1 MVAFW
6 DVLALVLLLVS
17 IAFLV
22 LTVVLV
28 VALLWTKKSEKSSE
42 EAASRARTVA
52 LGIAG
57 LVFLA
62 FAGAVF
68 SWKHPTLDV
77 IRDKSDALTAVG
89 TVSGDVVTAII
100 AGTTLY
106 ALILLRRAVSE
117 QVKQLKA
124 SAVQN
129 VGQEMLK
136 IDRWMADNVNY
147 IEELK
152 RRATEHTP
160 VGEAVAEVHADLIDQ
175 VLSQADY
182 LPAGDVVYW
191 KKYFRHIIQEWPQLR
206 KFIED
211 NNQWY
216 RKSVSEL
223 LADTAKTSDGALT
236 PGHREQQRHNTPS
249 RPSSEP
255 TARAPRG

>member
-28 VALLWTKKSEKSSE
+28 VALLWTKRSEKSSE

-62 FAGAVF
+62 FAGGVF

-77 IRDKSDALTAVG
+77 LRDKSDALTAVG

-117 QVKQLKA
+117 QVKQLRA

-147 IEELK
+147 IDELK
-152 RRATEHTP
+152 LPATQHSP
-160 VGEAVAEVHADLIDQ
+160 LGAAVAEVHADLIDQ
-175 VLSQADY
+175 VLGQADY
-182 LPAGDVVYW
+182 LPAGDMVYW
-191 KKYFRHIIQEWPQLR
+191 KEYFRDIIHEWPQLR
-206 KFIED
+206 KFMKEK
-211 NNQWY
+211 NHWY
-216 RKSVSEL
+216 RKATSEL
-223 LADTAKTSDGALT
+223 LVDTAKTSDSAST
-236 PGHREQQRHNTPS
+236 PGHREQQRHDTPS
-249 RPSSEP
+249 KP
-255 TARAPRG
+255 

>member
-22 LTVVLV
+22 LTLVLV
-28 VALLWTKKSEKSSE
+28 VALLWTKKAEKSSE
-42 EAASRARTVA
+42 EAASQARTVA

-62 FAGAVF
+62 FAGGVF
-68 SWKHPTLDV
+68 YWKHPTLDV
-77 IRDKSDALTAVG
+77 LREKSDALTAVG

-136 IDRWMADNVNY
+136 IDRWMADNLNY
-147 IEELK
+147 IDELK
-152 RRATEHTP
+152 RRATEHSP
-160 VGEAVAEVHADLIDQ
+160 LGAAVAEVHADLIEQ

-182 LPAGDVVYW
+182 LPAGDVAYW
-191 KKYFRHIIQEWPQLR
+191 KEYFREILHEWPQLR
-206 KFIED
+206 KFIKKND
-211 NNQWY
+211 HWY

-223 LADTAKTSDGALT
+223 LVDTANPSDSAST
-236 PGHREQQRHNTPS
+236 AGHGEQQGHNTPS
-249 RPSSEP
+249 KP
-255 TARAPRG
+255 

>member
-1 MVAFW
+1 
-6 DVLALVLLLVS
+6 
-17 IAFLV
+17 
-22 LTVVLV
+22 
-28 VALLWTKKSEKSSE
+28 
-42 EAASRARTVA
+42 

-68 SWKHPTLDV
+68 FWKHPTLDV

-136 IDRWMADNVNY
+136 IDRWMADNLNY
-147 IEELK
+147 IDELK
-152 RRATEHTP
+152 RHATEHSP
-160 VGEAVAEVHADLIDQ
+160 LGEAVAEVHADLIDQ
-175 VLSQADY
+175 VLGQEDY
-182 LPAGDVVYW
+182 LPTGDVVYW
-191 KKYFRHIIQEWPQLR
+191 KKYFQDIIREWPQLR
-206 KFIED
+206 KFIEKHD
-211 NNQWY
+211 HWY
-216 RKSVSEL
+216 RKTVSEL

-236 PGHREQQRHNTPS
+236 PGHREQQRDNAPS
-249 RPSSEP
+249 KP
-255 TARAPRG
+255 